1 MSYSEENLRTVERLK
16 ETIGK
21 ENVLEIKTPRDKRIF
36 VRVKVEKPR
45 ESISYLKARA

>member
-36 VRVKVEKPR
+36 VRVKIEKLR